1 MFYFLSLDYNLNFSL
16 GDNGLSELLSGDLPD
31 RTSND
36 SERST
41 PPYSMDGAK
50 NKAIGGLMKKN
61 ASDASVGTG
70 ETATSVIG
78 MLQAQRDRY
87 KERLG
92 QVELE
97 LQSQRHTIQHVT
109 NEKAQLESD
118 NLTLYQKIRFL
129 QSTSNSNNRGGSD
142 LFANTLADAVGYEI
156 SFF

>member
-1 MFYFLSLDYNLNFSL
+1 
-16 GDNGLSELLSGDLPD
+16 
-31 RTSND
+31 
-36 SERST
+36 
-41 PPYSMDGAK
+41 
-50 NKAIGGLMKKN
+50 MKKN
-61 ASDASVGTG
+61 VSDPAVGAG

-97 LQSQRHTIQHVT
+97 LQSQRHTIQHIT

-129 QSTSNSNNRGGSD
+129 QSTSNSNSRGGSD
-142 LFANTLADAVGYEI
+142 LFANTLADAVGLVMLDPI
-156 SFF
+156 FGLSNI